1 MSLCFHYH
9 TRKLTLLY
17 EHDYRMWW
25 SALYQS
31 YTSLTTLLHV
41 LYRMFRPSQ
50 VLCPK
55 IKNKPK
61 ALIAEYN
68 KQSHTVYC
76 ICIFPKRIS
85 NHHVP
90 PPALL
95 PERKA
100 SLSLD
105 GCWGGNSTIP
115 QFLPKKMK
123 FYKVALAYRWGWRL
137 VRTAQLTVNIW
148 TTLTRVSQLATQL
161 CACLSTALSWD
172 ATRSALWANS
182 DLLVAH
188 SPRDFSFLGAG
199 GGCEGKTC
207 P

>member
-17 EHDYRMWW
+17 EHDYRM
-25 SALYQS
+25 
-31 YTSLTTLLHV
+31 LLHV

-85 NHHVP
+85 KHHVP

-105 GCWGGNSTIP
+105 GC
-115 QFLPKKMK
+115 
-123 FYKVALAYRWGWRL
+123 
-137 VRTAQLTVNIW
+137 
-148 TTLTRVSQLATQL
+148 
-161 CACLSTALSWD
+161 
-172 ATRSALWANS
+172 
-182 DLLVAH
+182 
-188 SPRDFSFLGAG
+188 
-199 GGCEGKTC
+199 
-207 P
+207 